1 MLIKSFLR
9 MLKLGTMEK
18 FGPYNIPR
26 GQSLKTEFMNQES
39 IMDLLK
45 SQRLNP
51 KAEQDRNKLIISE
64 KVIRCEDNDTLIV
77 GMGNEMKKD
86 DQIHLVVD
94 AVHLYL
100 QTESKK
106 KNLKLIFG
114 KRTDKDEQA
123 EVENA
128 VALMVKSIKI
138 EDMNIAIEVDGKKV
152 NFNTKSFD
160 ITPTGKIER
169 WMEYLSQKVEIPEFA
184 KELEKAINNDLFK
197 WYRSATGQKWSGR
210 VGGLEV
216 CSMDLGCQKSELKVG
231 RRGKNDDG
239 PARKVFLE
247 ILNKENF
254 KEGIFIHSQL
264 NKVASVIRAIAESRK
279 NGALSQFQ
287 REHLLESQVL
297 SGQLKISS
305 KSGVLKHALGDQPF
319 QFPTLWGPNGSPRYV
334 DALMQCGN
342 TPYVVELKES
352 SGNSRGQ
359 GFRHAITQA
368 VLYREFIRR
377 TRKVHSWFE
386 KRGLNPVECSAIVAF
401 PEFTNNNEIVNK
413 RLLDQINKVG
423 NAFDVEIVE
432 IKDFTPKNNVRSST

>member
-1 MLIKSFLR
+1 
-9 MLKLGTMEK
+9 MEK

-169 WMEYLSQKVEIPEFA
+169 WMEYLSQKWKFQNLQKHLKRQSMTIF
-184 KELEKAINNDLFK
+184 LNGIDLP
-197 WYRSATGQKWSGR
+197 
-210 VGGLEV
+210 L
-216 CSMDLGCQKSELKVG
+216 
-231 RRGKNDDG
+231 GKNG
-239 PARKVFLE
+239 LAEL
-247 ILNKENF
+247 
-254 KEGIFIHSQL
+254 
-264 NKVASVIRAIAESRK
+264 VALRFVQWI
-279 NGALSQFQ
+279 
-287 REHLLESQVL
+287 
-297 SGQLKISS
+297 
-305 KSGVLKHALGDQPF
+305 
-319 QFPTLWGPNGSPRYV
+319 
-334 DALMQCGN
+334 
-342 TPYVVELKES
+342 
-352 SGNSRGQ
+352 
-359 GFRHAITQA
+359 
-368 VLYREFIRR
+368 
-377 TRKVHSWFE
+377 
-386 KRGLNPVECSAIVAF
+386 
-401 PEFTNNNEIVNK
+401 
-413 RLLDQINKVG
+413 
-423 NAFDVEIVE
+423 
-432 IKDFTPKNNVRSST
+432 

>member
-1 MLIKSFLR
+1 M
-9 MLKLGTMEK
+9 
-18 FGPYNIPR
+18 
-26 GQSLKTEFMNQES
+26 KTEFMNQES

-169 WMEYLSQKVEIPEFA
+169 WMEYLSQKWKFQNLQKHLKRQSMTIF
-184 KELEKAINNDLFK
+184 LNGIDLP
-197 WYRSATGQKWSGR
+197 
-210 VGGLEV
+210 L
-216 CSMDLGCQKSELKVG
+216 
-231 RRGKNDDG
+231 GKNG
-239 PARKVFLE
+239 LAEL
-247 ILNKENF
+247 
-254 KEGIFIHSQL
+254 
-264 NKVASVIRAIAESRK
+264 VALRFVQWI
-279 NGALSQFQ
+279 
-287 REHLLESQVL
+287 
-297 SGQLKISS
+297 
-305 KSGVLKHALGDQPF
+305 
-319 QFPTLWGPNGSPRYV
+319 
-334 DALMQCGN
+334 
-342 TPYVVELKES
+342 
-352 SGNSRGQ
+352 
-359 GFRHAITQA
+359 
-368 VLYREFIRR
+368 
-377 TRKVHSWFE
+377 
-386 KRGLNPVECSAIVAF
+386 
-401 PEFTNNNEIVNK
+401 
-413 RLLDQINKVG
+413 
-423 NAFDVEIVE
+423 
-432 IKDFTPKNNVRSST
+432 

>member
-1 MLIKSFLR
+1 LVRIIFREVK
-9 MLKLGTMEK
+9 G
-18 FGPYNIPR
+18 
-26 GQSLKTEFMNQES
+26 LKTEFMNQES

-51 KAEQDRNKLIISE
+51 KAEQDRNKLIISK
-64 KVIRCEDNDTLIV
+64 KVIRCEDNETLIV
-77 GMGNEMKKD
+77 GMGNETKKD

-100 QTESKK
+100 QTESQK
-106 KNLKLIFG
+106 KNLKIIFG
-114 KRTDKDEQA
+114 RRTDKDEQA

-128 VALMVKSIKI
+128 VALMVESIKI
-138 EDMNIAIEVDGKKV
+138 EDINIAIEVDGKKV

-169 WMEYLSQKVEIPEFA
+169 WMEYLSQKVEIPKLA
-184 KELEKAINNDLFK
+184 NELEKAINNDLFK

-216 CSMDLGCQKSELKVG
+216 CSMDLDGQKSELQVG

-247 ILNKENF
+247 ILKQENF
-254 KEGIFIHSQL
+254 KEGIFLHSQL
-264 NKVASVIRAIAESRK
+264 DKVASVIRAIAESRK

-297 SGQLKISS
+297 SGQLKICS
-305 KSGVLKHALGDQPF
+305 KSGILKNTFGDQPF

-334 DALMQCGN
+334 DALMQHGN
-342 TPYVVELKES
+342 IPYVVELKES

-377 TRKVHSWFE
+377 TKKVHPWFE
-386 KRGLNPVECSAIVAF
+386 KRGIKPVECSAVVAF
-401 PEFTNNNEIVNK
+401 PEFTNNDEIINEK
-413 RLLDQINKVG
+413 LLEQLKKVG

-432 IKDFTPKNNVRSST
+432 IRDFSPKKMLGLPHKSRRHQD